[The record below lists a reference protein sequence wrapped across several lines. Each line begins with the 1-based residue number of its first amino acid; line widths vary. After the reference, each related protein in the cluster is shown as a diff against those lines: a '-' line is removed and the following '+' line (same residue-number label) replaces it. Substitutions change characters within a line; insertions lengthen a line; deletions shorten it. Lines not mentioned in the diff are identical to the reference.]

1 MDDERMTKF
10 DPEDIAACASEWQDY
25 KRQFEVHLD
34 SKGLHATEGRQKGGQ
49 LLKCMGLEHVATY
62 DTFMWAPAI
71 PAVAA
76 DEARGIAA
84 QPEVPAEDKY
94 HLETVF
100 AKFDAHF
107 GVHHYRSIKHQDCLS
122 CTRGPKQSVQSFISD
137 LKRKAQH
144 CDYGDC
150 EEGLIVDMLINRVR
164 DQKITEKLMEL
175 PDDQL
180 TLSTAI
186 RICRQVELTNSHLQ
200 SLNST
205 KNEEH
210 VHLVHRGHGRGRGS
224 RRRPNDRHE
233 ADSGQQERNDRC
245 NRCCRQHYPN
255 VRCPALDRFCGTCG
269 EKGHYQQSPMCH
281 INKSDQGSQRGC
293 RRSRGRG
300 RQQNRGR
307 GKGNY
312 VYYADDQYYDDS
324 YAYGDNKDDESYDV
338 EDGYVELCEPFDG
351 ICKTKSVL

>member
-1 MDDERMTKF
+1 MDDERMAKF
-10 DPEDIAACASEWQDY
+10 NPEDIAACASEWQDY

-34 SKGLHATEGRQKGGQ
+34 SKGLHAAEGRQKVGQ
-49 LLKCMGLEHVATY
+49 LLKCMGREHVATY
-62 DTFMWAPAI
+62 DTFTWAPAI
-71 PAVAA
+71 PAVVA
-76 DEARGIAA
+76 DADRGIAA

-107 GVHHYRSIKHQDCLS
+107 GVHRYRSIKRQDFLS

-144 CDYGDC
+144 CDYGDH

-180 TLSTAI
+180 TLGNAT

-200 SLNST
+200 SLNCS

-210 VHLVHRGHGRGRGS
+210 VHFVHRGRGRGRGS
-224 RRRPNDRHE
+224 RRQPNDRYE
-233 ADSGQQERNDRC
+233 ADRGQQERNDRC
-245 NRCCRQHYPN
+245 NRCCRQHYSS
-255 VRCPALDRFCGTCG
+255 VR
-269 EKGHYQQSPMCH
+269 
-281 INKSDQGSQRGC
+281 
-293 RRSRGRG
+293 
-300 RQQNRGR
+300 
-307 GKGNY
+307 
-312 VYYADDQYYDDS
+312 
-324 YAYGDNKDDESYDV
+324 
-338 EDGYVELCEPFDG
+338 
-351 ICKTKSVL
+351 